1 MPSPPCPPALPKVSE
16 DASDAPYGGLFGTT
30 VLADVV
36 EEFVASPSVV
46 YRPKDLEELTE
57 RSEPSIRSALST
69 LLRLNL
75 IENVSSENQPPRYR
89 VRVESKKFVALSFL
103 AYAMLD
109 DRDGSDCMD
118 TAVHDY
124 YSNYVREKFEPLVVS
139 YDGTGT
145 TYEISAATG
154 DAATS
159 SVQVEAASGAYLQV
173 TA

>member
-1 MPSPPCPPALPKVSE
+1 MASPSPPSHPKE
-16 DASDAPYGGLFGTT
+16 DGAFIDAPYDGLFGNT
-30 VLADVV
+30 VLAHVI

-57 RSEPSIRSALST
+57 KSEPSIRSALST
-69 LLRLNL
+69 LLRLGL
-75 IENVSSENQPPRYR
+75 IEKVSLDSQSPLYR
-89 VRVESKKFVALSFL
+89 VRVEAKKFVALSFL

-124 YSNYVREKFEPLVVS
+124 YSNYVQEKYEPLVLS
-139 YDGTGT
+139 YDLTRT
-145 TYEISAATG
+145 TYGISTTIEETVRDSANG
-154 DAATS
+154 ATS
-159 SVQVEAASGAYLQV
+159 ITYHQV